1 MKHIIPLLLGATLV
15 GCAGQAPNPTQPVLV
30 SEEPKPEWVTEHKL
44 EDSTTMYFT
53 GISTKYA
60 EERKALKDAKYDAL
74 SKFLDYCGLH
84 TKLHE
89 KYISHVNGSTA
100 NVLAT
105 TNKIETQLET
115 NSEAQVGQFRIVK
128 KHIEIYN
135 GIRGKFYK
143 MYVLASVPK
152 NEVGRVKAWQKEN
165 DLQKIAKL
173 KSLNKEQSRL
183 LEETKIEIELL
194 QKRLEELIILREQV
208 SVLTSQKKLLSSEN
222 KTLKENTKEL
232 NSLRQTNSNLHEKVR
247 KLNLNVTKTSILESK
262 ILVLESKLQQK
273 TKESNNWKQAFLD
286 STKESKVTGFVKN
299 LFN

>member
-53 GISTKYA
+53 GVSTKYA
-60 EERKALKDAKYDAL
+60 EERKAFKDAKYDAL
-74 SKFLDYCGLH
+74 SRFLDYCGLH

-115 NSEAQVGQFRIVK
+115 NSEAQVGQFRVIK
-128 KHIEIYN
+128 KHMEVYN
-135 GIRGKFYK
+135 GTRGKFYK
-143 MYVLASVPK
+143 MYILASVPK

-173 KSLNKEQSRL
+173 KSLTEQQSNLINKTKQELETVQTELESALVLIKRKDFLEQEVIKLQEELDNKNIKLTSLENEHNIQQETLDWYEEKDL
-183 LEETKIEIELL
+183 LQSKTIDSLQEKIELL
-194 QKRLEELIILREQV
+194 QLDLKIAKDGEDHWM
-208 SVLTSQKKLLSSEN
+208 KKFN
-222 KTLKENTKEL
+222 DKKTI
-232 NSLRQTNSNLHEKVR
+232 SLFT
-247 KLNLNVTKTSILESK
+247 
-262 ILVLESKLQQK
+262 
-273 TKESNNWKQAFLD
+273 WK
-286 STKESKVTGFVKN
+286 
-299 LFN
+299 

>member
-53 GISTKYA
+53 GVSTKYA
-60 EERKALKDAKYDAL
+60 EERKAFKDAKYDAL
-74 SKFLDYCGLH
+74 SRFLDYCGLH

-115 NSEAQVGQFRIVK
+115 NSEAQVGQFRVIK
-128 KHIEIYN
+128 KHMEVYN
-135 GIRGKFYK
+135 GTRGKFYK

-173 KSLNKEQSRL
+173 KSLTEQQSDLIDKTKQELETVQTELESALVLIKRKDFLEQEVIKLQEELDNKNIKLTSLENEHNIQQEKDLLQSKTIDSL
-183 LEETKIEIELL
+183 QEKIELL
-194 QKRLEELIILREQV
+194 QLDLKIAKDGEDHWM
-208 SVLTSQKKLLSSEN
+208 KKFN
-222 KTLKENTKEL
+222 DKKTI
-232 NSLRQTNSNLHEKVR
+232 SLFT
-247 KLNLNVTKTSILESK
+247 
-262 ILVLESKLQQK
+262 
-273 TKESNNWKQAFLD
+273 WK
-286 STKESKVTGFVKN
+286 
-299 LFN
+299 

>member
-53 GISTKYA
+53 GVSTKYA
-60 EERKALKDAKYDAL
+60 EERKAFKDAKYDAL
-74 SKFLDYCGLH
+74 SRFLDYCGLH

-115 NSEAQVGQFRIVK
+115 NSEAQVGQFRVIK
-128 KHIEIYN
+128 KHMEVYN
-135 GIRGKFYK
+135 GTRGKFYK

-165 DLQKIAKL
+165 DLQKIARL
-173 KSLNKEQSRL
+173 KSLTEQQSDL
-183 LEETKIEIELL
+183 IDKTKQELETVQTELESALVLIKRKDFLETEVNNLRSDLTILQTKYDTQNEEFIDIE
-194 QKRLEELIILREQV
+194 KRLKVISDVLRHKETVIKSLQID
-208 SVLTSQKKLLSSEN
+208 LRLA
-222 KTLKENTKEL
+222 KENSNHWETAYNNKKTF
-232 NSLRQTNSNLHEKVR
+232 SLFSSTNKH
-247 KLNLNVTKTSILESK
+247 
-262 ILVLESKLQQK
+262 
-273 TKESNNWKQAFLD
+273 
-286 STKESKVTGFVKN
+286 
-299 LFN
+299 

>member
-15 GCAGQAPNPTQPVLV
+15 GCAGQAPNPTQPVLI

-53 GISTKYA
+53 GVSTKYA

-74 SKFLDYCGLH
+74 SRFLDYCGLH

-115 NSEAQVGQFRIVK
+115 NSEAQVGQFRVIK
-128 KHIEIYN
+128 KHMEVYN
-135 GIRGKFYK
+135 GTRGKFYK

-165 DLQKIAKL
+165 NLQKIAKL
-173 KSLNKEQSRL
+173 KSLNNQQSNL
-183 LEETKIEIELL
+183 IQETKMELENVQNELESALEIIK
-194 QKRLEELIILREQV
+194 QKDFLEKEVSDLRLIKERYEVQKEEHAKALIKI
-208 SVLTSQKKLLSSEN
+208 
-222 KTLKENTKEL
+222 KTLSDIIRYNENVIDSLKIDIKLAKENSNHWETAYNNKKTF
-232 NSLRQTNSNLHEKVR
+232 SLFG
-247 KLNLNVTKTSILESK
+247 SK
-262 ILVLESKLQQK
+262 NKH
-273 TKESNNWKQAFLD
+273 
-286 STKESKVTGFVKN
+286 
-299 LFN
+299 

>member
-15 GCAGQAPNPTQPVLV
+15 GCAGQAPNPTQPVLI

-53 GISTKYA
+53 GVSTKYA
-60 EERKALKDAKYDAL
+60 EERKAFKDAKYDAL
-74 SKFLDYCGLH
+74 SRFLDYCGLH

-115 NSEAQVGQFRIVK
+115 NSEAQVGQFRVIK
-128 KHIEIYN
+128 KHMEVYN
-135 GIRGKFYK
+135 GTRGKFYK

-165 DLQKIAKL
+165 DLQKIARL
-173 KSLNKEQSRL
+173 KSLTEQQSDLIDKTKQELETVQTELESALVLIKRKDFLETEVNNLRSDLTILQTKYDTQNKEFID
-183 LEETKIEIELL
+183 IE
-194 QKRLEELIILREQV
+194 KRLKVISDVLRHKETVIKSLQID
-208 SVLTSQKKLLSSEN
+208 LRLA
-222 KTLKENTKEL
+222 KENSNHWETAYNNKKTF
-232 NSLRQTNSNLHEKVR
+232 SLFSSTNKH
-247 KLNLNVTKTSILESK
+247 
-262 ILVLESKLQQK
+262 
-273 TKESNNWKQAFLD
+273 
-286 STKESKVTGFVKN
+286 
-299 LFN
+299 

>member
-53 GISTKYA
+53 GVSTKYA
-60 EERKALKDAKYDAL
+60 EERKAFKDAKYDAL
-74 SKFLDYCGLH
+74 SRFLDYCGLH

-115 NSEAQVGQFRIVK
+115 NSEAQVGQFRVVK
-128 KHIEIYN
+128 KHMEVYN
-135 GIRGKFYK
+135 GTRGKFYK

-173 KSLNKEQSRL
+173 KSLTEQQSNLINKTKQE
-183 LEETKIEIELL
+183 LETVQTELESALVLIKRKDFLETEVNNLRSDLTILQTKYDTQNEEFIDIE
-194 QKRLEELIILREQV
+194 KRLKVISDVLRHKETVIKSLQID
-208 SVLTSQKKLLSSEN
+208 LKLA
-222 KTLKENTKEL
+222 KENSNHWETAYNNKKTF
-232 NSLRQTNSNLHEKVR
+232 SLFSSTNKH
-247 KLNLNVTKTSILESK
+247 
-262 ILVLESKLQQK
+262 
-273 TKESNNWKQAFLD
+273 
-286 STKESKVTGFVKN
+286 
-299 LFN
+299 

>member
-53 GISTKYA
+53 GVSTKYA
-60 EERKALKDAKYDAL
+60 EERKAFKDAKYDAL
-74 SKFLDYCGLH
+74 SRFLDYCGLH

-115 NSEAQVGQFRIVK
+115 NSEAQVGQFRVIK
-128 KHIEIYN
+128 KHMEVYN
-135 GIRGKFYK
+135 GTRGKFYK

-165 DLQKIAKL
+165 DLQKIARL
-173 KSLNKEQSRL
+173 KSLTEQQSDL
-183 LEETKIEIELL
+183 IDKTKQELETVQTELESALVLIKRKDFLETEVNNLRSDLTILQTKYDTQNEEFIDIE
-194 QKRLEELIILREQV
+194 KRLKIISDVLRHKETVIKSLQID
-208 SVLTSQKKLLSSEN
+208 LKLA
-222 KTLKENTKEL
+222 KENSNHWETAYNNKKTF
-232 NSLRQTNSNLHEKVR
+232 SLFG
-247 KLNLNVTKTSILESK
+247 SK
-262 ILVLESKLQQK
+262 
-273 TKESNNWKQAFLD
+273 NN
-286 STKESKVTGFVKN
+286 
-299 LFN
+299 

>member
-53 GISTKYA
+53 GVSTKYA

-74 SKFLDYCGLH
+74 SRFLDYCGLH

-115 NSEAQVGQFRIVK
+115 NSEAQVGQFRVIK
-128 KHIEIYN
+128 KHMEVYN
-135 GIRGKFYK
+135 GTRGKFYK

-165 DLQKIAKL
+165 NLQKIAKL
-173 KSLNKEQSRL
+173 KSLNNQQSNL
-183 LEETKIEIELL
+183 IQETKMELENVQNELESALEIIK
-194 QKRLEELIILREQV
+194 QKDFLDALFGEANGDPKIAGEIAGYSHYTVPLKALKEEIIDRAEQV
-208 SVLTSQKKLLSSEN
+208 LAAFAPKASMQVINTIHLLM
-222 KTLKENTKEL
+222 KMFI
-232 NSLRQTNSNLHEKVR
+232 QH
-247 KLNLNVTKTSILESK
+247 
-262 ILVLESKLQQK
+262 
-273 TKESNNWKQAFLD
+273 
-286 STKESKVTGFVKN
+286 
-299 LFN
+299 

>member
-15 GCAGQAPNPTQPVLV
+15 GCAGQVPNPTQPVLV

-53 GISTKYA
+53 GVSTKYA
-60 EERKALKDAKYDAL
+60 EERKAFKDAKYDAL
-74 SKFLDYCGLH
+74 SRFLDYCGLH

-115 NSEAQVGQFRIVK
+115 NSEAQVGQFRVIK
-128 KHIEIYN
+128 KHMEVYN
-135 GIRGKFYK
+135 GTRGKFYK

-173 KSLNKEQSRL
+173 KSLTEHQSNL
-183 LEETKIEIELL
+183 INETKQELETVQTELESALVLIKQKDFLEQEVIKLQEELSDKNKQLGSLKKKHTTQQETLEWYEEKDLLQSNTINGLQEKIELL
-194 QKRLEELIILREQV
+194 QLDLKIAKDGEDHWM
-208 SVLTSQKKLLSSEN
+208 KKFN
-222 KTLKENTKEL
+222 DKKTI
-232 NSLRQTNSNLHEKVR
+232 SLFT
-247 KLNLNVTKTSILESK
+247 
-262 ILVLESKLQQK
+262 
-273 TKESNNWKQAFLD
+273 WK
-286 STKESKVTGFVKN
+286 
-299 LFN
+299 

>member
-15 GCAGQAPNPTQPVLV
+15 GCAGQAPNPTQPVLI
-30 SEEPKPEWVTEHKL
+30 SKEPKPEWVTEHKL

-53 GISTKYA
+53 GVSTKYA
-60 EERKALKDAKYDAL
+60 EERKAFKDAKYDAL
-74 SKFLDYCGLH
+74 SRFLDYCGLH

-115 NSEAQVGQFRIVK
+115 NSEAQVGQFRVIK
-128 KHIEIYN
+128 KHMEVYN
-135 GIRGKFYK
+135 GTRGKFYK

-173 KSLNKEQSRL
+173 KSLTEQQSNLINKTKQE
-183 LEETKIEIELL
+183 LETVQTELESALVLIKRKDFLETEVNNLRSDLTILQTKYDTQNEEFIDIE
-194 QKRLEELIILREQV
+194 KRLKVISDVLRHKETVIKSLQID
-208 SVLTSQKKLLSSEN
+208 LKLA
-222 KTLKENTKEL
+222 KENSNHWETAYNNKKTF
-232 NSLRQTNSNLHEKVR
+232 SLFSSTNKH
-247 KLNLNVTKTSILESK
+247 
-262 ILVLESKLQQK
+262 
-273 TKESNNWKQAFLD
+273 
-286 STKESKVTGFVKN
+286 
-299 LFN
+299 

>member
-15 GCAGQAPNPTQPVLV
+15 GCAGQAPNPTRPVLI
-30 SEEPKPEWVTEHKL
+30 SNEPKPEWVIEHKL

-60 EERKALKDAKYDAL
+60 EERKAFKDAKYDAL
-74 SKFLDYCGLH
+74 SRFLDYCGLH

-115 NSEAQVGQFRIVK
+115 NSEAQVGQFRVIK
-128 KHIEIYN
+128 KHMEVYN
-135 GIRGKFYK
+135 GTRGKFYK

-173 KSLNKEQSRL
+173 KSLNEQQSNL
-183 LEETKIEIELL
+183 INETKQELETVQTELESALVLIKRKDFLEQEVARL
-194 QKRLEELIILREQV
+194 QEELDNKNI
-208 SVLTSQKKLLSSEN
+208 KLSSLKN
-222 KTLKENTKEL
+222 KHNTQLMQNQYEDARL
-232 NSLRQTNSNLHEKVR
+232 IQN
-247 KLNLNVTKTSILESK
+247 
-262 ILVLESKLQQK
+262 
-273 TKESNNWKQAFLD
+273 
-286 STKESKVTGFVKN
+286 
-299 LFN
+299 